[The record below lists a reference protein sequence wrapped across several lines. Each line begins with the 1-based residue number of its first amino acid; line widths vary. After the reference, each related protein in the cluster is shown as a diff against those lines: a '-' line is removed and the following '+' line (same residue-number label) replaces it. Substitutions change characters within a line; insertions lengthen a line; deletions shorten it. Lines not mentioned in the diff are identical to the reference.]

1 MMKEHMTYF
10 HNNKANRSFES
21 NHLFYLRDFVPG
33 DRGVEPGNINT
44 GTFLCFYG
52 GVTHSAIL
60 LREKLK
66 TLLLSF
72 EFSQLD
78 IKYGKYIIVLI
89 QSIFYLLFIG
99 WADMI

>member
-1 MMKEHMTYF
+1 MTNF

-21 NHLFYLRDFVPG
+21 NQLLYLRDFVPG
-33 DRGVEPGNINT
+33 DRGVEPGNLNA

-52 GVTHSAIL
+52 GITHSATQ

-66 TLLLSF
+66 ILLRSF
-72 EFSQLD
+72 VFSQLD
-78 IKYGKYIIVLI
+78 IKYGKCIIVLI
-89 QSIFYLLFIG
+89 RSIFYLLFIG